1 MYPSLPQDYS
11 PKPPPPPQAPPQ
23 SYHHHQ
29 PPPPPQ
35 APPQSYHHHQPPPPH
50 ATGVP
55 AHYVAPHS
63 VNTNWSSSLCA
74 CCSDVPNCC
83 LTCWCP
89 CITFGQIAEIV
100 DKGNTSCG
108 VHGGLYALIEALIC
122 CGCMYS
128 CTYRTKIRSQYGLR
142 ETPCNDCLVHFCCE
156 LCALCQEYRELKHR
170 GFDISIGWE
179 GNMER
184 QNHMPPMAPQGMY
197 R

>member
-1 MYPSLPQDYS
+1 MYS
-11 PKPPPPPQAPPQ
+11 PPSAPPQPQAYYQPPPPPPQPQ
-23 SYHHHQ
+23 F
-29 PPPPPQ
+29 
-35 APPQSYHHHQPPPPH
+35 

-55 AHYVAPHS
+55 VNYGAPPACD
-63 VNTNWSSSLCA
+63 TNWSSSLCG
-74 CCSDVPNCC
+74 CCSDAPNCC

-108 VHGGLYALIEALIC
+108 VHGALYAIIQVLTG

-128 CTYRTKIRSQYGLR
+128 CSYRTKMRTQYGLR
-142 ETPCNDCLVHFCCE
+142 ESPCNDCLLHFCCE
-156 LCALCQEYRELKHR
+156 PCALCQEYRELKHR
-170 GFDISIGWE
+170 GFDISIGWQ

-184 QNHMPPMAPQGMY
+184 QNHGVQMPPMSPGGMY

>member
-1 MYPSLPQDYS
+1 MYPSHSQDY
-11 PKPPPPPQAPPQ
+11 PQKPQPPPPSAPPQ
-23 SYHHHQ
+23 SYTQ
-29 PPPPPQ
+29 P
-35 APPQSYHHHQPPPPH
+35 PPQSYYQPPQY
-50 ATGVP
+50 ATGIP
-55 AHYVAPHS
+55 AQYVAPPP
-63 VNTNWSSSLCA
+63 VNGKWSSSLCA

-100 DKGNTSCG
+100 DKGNTPCA
-108 VHGGLYALIEALIC
+108 VHGALYAVIAAFTC

-128 CTYRTKIRSQYGLR
+128 CIFRTKMRSQYGLR
-142 ETPCNDCLVHFCCE
+142 ETPCNDCLVHCCCE

-170 GFDISIGWE
+170 GFDVSIGWQ

-184 QNHMPPMAPQGMY
+184 QNHGVQMPPIAPGGMY